1 MFAQRSLDSHVL
13 VWLTICTLVCAPF
26 LVIPRVSALQLQN
39 RSLRIGSPNASVATT
54 HGFAFDYPTT
64 GTVGSVSFEYCTSP
78 LPTQSCVGPAGLDA
92 SGAVLQ
98 SQSGETGF
106 SIVSTTGNVIIIGR
120 TPSASSLVS
129 GNYTFSG
136 VVNPSFIGSFFTR
149 ISTYAS
155 NNGTGPKTNE
165 GSVVSSTAQGIG
177 ISTEVPP
184 ILIFCAAVTIPAL
197 CDSASG
203 SFIDLGELKKTTT
216 ATGTSQMMGG
226 TNADFGYVISA
237 NGTTMTS
244 GNNIIAAMNAQ
255 GPDQAGTAQFG
266 INLRANTAPAVG
278 ANPNGSGIAA
288 PTSGYN
294 TPNQFKFVNGDVIAA
309 SPDVTDYVKLT
320 VSYIV
325 NIPSGQPPGFYSTT
339 ITYVCAATF

>member
-1 MFAQRSLDSHVL
+1 MFAQRSRNSHVL
-13 VWLTICTLVCAPF
+13 VWLTICTFVCAQF

-78 LPTQSCVGPAGLDA
+78 LPTQPCVGPAGLDA

-98 SQSGETGF
+98 SQNGETGF
-106 SIVSTTGNVIIIGR
+106 SIVSATSNVIIIGR

-129 GNYTFSG
+129 ANYTFSG
-136 VVNPSFIGSFFTR
+136 VINPSFIGTFYAR
-149 ISTYAS
+149 ISTRVS

-165 GSVVSSTAQGIG
+165 GAVVSSTAQGIG

-184 ILIFCAAVTIPAL
+184 IL
-197 CDSASG
+197 
-203 SFIDLGELKKTTT
+203 LGELKKNTT

-244 GNNIIAAMNAQ
+244 GNNIIGAMGSSA
-255 GPDQAGTAQFG
+255 PSQAGTAQFG

-288 PTSGYN
+288 PTSAYN
-294 TPNQFKFVNGDVIAA
+294 TPNQFKFVGGDVVAS